1 MHTKSI
7 SPAWQSAVPAWLFD
21 LVPNG
26 RDVHELL
33 SAGRTIPGTKT
44 TMFDLSA
51 AVLLRLSHLSRAHA
65 DGTGPTAEVT
75 RLTFEG
81 TGFHIKVRCP
91 FCGAD
96 HHHGGGA
103 GVLPM
108 FGHRVA
114 DCALGSYF
122 LVVVGASS

>member
-1 MHTKSI
+1 MSTHIKSS
-7 SPAWQSAVPAWLFD
+7 SPTWQSSVPAWLFE
-21 LVPNG
+21 LIPQG
-26 RDVHELL
+26 QDVHEVLN
-33 SAGRTIPGTKT
+33 AGRTVPGTKT
-44 TMFDLSA
+44 TVFDLTA
-51 AVLLRLSHLSRAHA
+51 PVFARLSHAQA
-65 DGTGPTAEVT
+65 DGTGPTAKVT

-96 HHHGGGA
+96 HNHGGA
-103 GVLPM
+103 ARVLPM

-122 LVVVGASS
+122 LVVVGARS

>member
-1 MHTKSI
+1 M
-7 SPAWQSAVPAWLFD
+7 SPTPTWQSSVPAWLFD
-21 LVPNG
+21 LVPQG
-26 RDVHELL
+26 QDVHEVL

-44 TMFDLSA
+44 TVF
-51 AVLLRLSHLSRAHA
+51 VLASPVFARLSRAQH

-96 HHHGGGA
+96 HGHGGGA
-103 GVLPM
+103 DILPA

-114 DCALGSYF
+114 DCGLGSYV
-122 LVVVGASS
+122 LVIGARS